1 MKIALTRFQSLVL
14 IIWLAIYSIG
24 WTQEYPEI
32 MFIVDSSGSMQGKIE
47 GRMKLDVAREV
58 LLAVVPEL
66 PADVRLGLAAYG
78 HRRKNDCQDVEIL
91 IPPGSNEKQ
100 ELIAR
105 VNALA
110 PMGMTP
116 IALALS
122 TVAENLKSRKAETT
136 IVLLTDGLES
146 CGGDPRG
153 VVEKMKQEGLLFILY
168 VVGYDVKDS
177 ENKELLSL
185 AAEGGGRY
193 FSAHDAASLLA
204 ALEMVRKDIEKKVE
218 KAKTRKVQKKTG
230 LGKLRLSMPADA
242 LKSLA
247 GIQIRRKSDAKV
259 IKKAEISGADT
270 IHPLLAGEYELLLD
284 FANPNYRSPTS
295 IPLQLFDINGGVT
308 TELMLGALAFNV
320 AEGLADNNIS
330 SLQIMDHRTGDTFV
344 KTDVKGNSYYLFKTK
359 PVPAGEYDL
368 AIRYYRSPEMTV
380 IATNI
385 TVQAGKQ
392 STVTLDCGLVLKKPG
407 STKVTGWD
415 LNRSGSAGAFLQ
427 VRRGYD
433 NQEPLWRRFIVPP
446 GVYDLKV
453 YVKGMDEPLPAGN
466 DLEVRKGQTLEFD
479 TGL

>member
-47 GRMKLDVAREV
+47 GRMKLDVAKEV

-91 IPPGSNEKQ
+91 IPPGSNEKPA
-100 ELIAR
+100 LIAR
-105 VNALA
+105 VNALT

-122 TVAENLKSRKAETT
+122 TVAENLKSRKAETA
-136 IVLLTDGLES
+136 IVLLTDELES
-146 CGGDPRG
+146 CGGDPRS

-193 FSAHDAASLLA
+193 FSAHDTASLLA
-204 ALEMVRKDIEKKVE
+204 ALEIVRKDIEKKVE

-433 NQEPLWRRFIVPP
+433 NQEPLWRGFIVPP